1 VAFASGA
8 SKVAICLTLAASACA
23 PADAHDEGDAGIRL
37 SASLTGDDV
46 TLTWKGHGGDVAQGV
61 VVEFATEPAGR
72 YTVLGF
78 VPEAVTGYEHPDLM
92 PATTFY
98 YRVRPVEGPTSDVAT
113 AVAATDRVEGEDW
126 LVPRSVP
133 DDRARPVAGGAPA
146 NLVVESVGPDAR
158 RLTWTDNAS
167 DEEGYLVEHQVGGRF
182 EVAFVVDANVNYV
195 GLIGETSD
203 TYRVRAYRYGEM
215 SNVVSERTP

>member
-1 VAFASGA
+1 MAFASGA
-8 SKVAICLTLAASACA
+8 SKAALCFALAASACA
-23 PADAHDEGDAGIRL
+23 PADAHDGSDTDIRL
-37 SASLTGDDV
+37 SASLAGDDV
-46 TLTWKGHGGDVAQGV
+46 TLTWKGHGGDV

-78 VPEAVTGYEHPDLM
+78 VPEDVARYEHPDLM

-113 AVAATDRVEGEDW
+113 AVPATDRVEGEDW

-133 DDRARPVAGGAPA
+133 DERAQAEPGGAPT
-146 NLVVESVGPDAR
+146 NLLVESVGRGAL

-167 DEEGYLVEHQVGGRF
+167 DEEGYLVEHQVDGTF
-182 EVAFVVDANVNYV
+182 EVAFVVDANVNHV
-195 GLIGETSD
+195 GLLDERAD
-203 TYRVRAYRYGEM
+203 TYRVRAYRFGEM

>member
-8 SKVAICLTLAASACA
+8 SKAAICLAVLASAACSTA
-23 PADAHDEGDAGIRL
+23 GAKNDAGIRL
-37 SASLTGDDV
+37 SASIIGDDV
-46 TLTWKGHGGDVAQGV
+46 TLAWEGHRGDV
-61 VVEFATEPAGR
+61 VVEFATERDGR
-72 YTVLGF
+72 YTILGF
-78 VPEAVTGYEHPDLM
+78 VPRARARFEHPDLM

-98 YRVRPVEGPTSDVAT
+98 YRVRPVEGPASDAT
-113 AVAATDRVEGEDW
+113 TVVPATDRVEGEDW

-133 DDRARPVAGGAPA
+133 DDRAEPKPGGAPA
-146 NLVVESVGPDAR
+146 NLLAESVGPDAV
-158 RLTWTDNAS
+158 RLTWTDNAA
-167 DEEGYLVEHQVGGRF
+167 DEEGYLVEHQVDGRF

-195 GLIGETSD
+195 GLIGDGAD

>member
-1 VAFASGA
+1 MV
-8 SKVAICLTLAASACA
+8 LASACSS
-23 PADAHDEGDAGIRL
+23 ADANDAGIRL
-37 SASLTGDDV
+37 SASIIGDDV
-46 TLTWKGHGGDVAQGV
+46 TLAWEGHRGDV
-61 VVEFATEPAGR
+61 VVEFATEPDGP

-78 VPEAVTGYEHPDLM
+78 VPRARATYEHPDLM

-98 YRVRPVEGPTSDVAT
+98 YRVRPVEGRASDVAT
-113 AVAATDRVEGEDW
+113 AVPATDRVEGENW

-133 DDRARPVAGGAPA
+133 DDRAAPKPGGTPT
-146 NLVVESVGPDAR
+146 NLLVESVGADAL

-167 DEEGYLVEHQVGGRF
+167 DEAGYLVERQVGGRF
-182 EVAFVVDANVNYV
+182 EVVFVVDADVNYL
-195 GLIGETSD
+195 GLIGEGAD

>member
-1 VAFASGA
+1 MV
-8 SKVAICLTLAASACA
+8 LASACSS
-23 PADAHDEGDAGIRL
+23 ADANDAGIRL
-37 SASLTGDDV
+37 SASITGDDV
-46 TLTWKGHGGDVAQGV
+46 TLAWEGHRGDV
-61 VVEFATEPAGR
+61 VVEFATEPDGP

-78 VPEAVTGYEHPDLM
+78 VPRARATYEHPDLM

-98 YRVRPVEGPTSDVAT
+98 YRVRPVEGRASDVAT
-113 AVAATDRVEGEDW
+113 AVPATDRVEGENW

-133 DDRARPVAGGAPA
+133 DDRAAPKPGGTPT
-146 NLVVESVGPDAR
+146 NLLVESVGADAL

-167 DEEGYLVEHQVGGRF
+167 DEAGYLVERQVGGRF
-182 EVAFVVDANVNYV
+182 EVVFVVDADVNYL
-195 GLIGETSD
+195 GLIGEGAD